1 MSAPAFSYSA
11 NPTAVSATGSEGFF
25 TSLGL
30 YADNPQVKRKLYEKH
45 GYRKS
50 LFLIMKELGL
60 GTAVKGPEFAHWE
73 KDWFKQT
80 FVVGSVVTASTGVG
94 TPVVIAL
101 KAESMLT
108 KSIDGANVPF
118 SFPQEQD
125 IIEIPGTRNKAIISF
140 KDTSV
145 TPHRLTIKPI
155 GSHNLATTVVA
166 DKRFFIATNAWAE
179 GTGPAKSRLSIDY
192 RWSNYTQIFKT
203 KYAETGS
210 SLTNEL
216 PYEPIPGK
224 MGAYLLRGTDEA
236 QKFLY
241 DQISGALIMG
251 KKSAT
256 VTQTAADLGYD
267 PVVKTTQGMIDYGV
281 TEGTDIS
288 HTIGG
293 VDFTHFDSIT
303 EIMRRERVNSNVL
316 TGWLGYNYRSEL
328 ENLLVDFLQEN
339 LSYFANKF
347 KPEVMNGS
355 DPNDTFLWLGFS
367 GLHKNGFSIVLNT
380 CDEFDDPQ
388 GMGVAGYNYG
398 HMGIFMPSA
407 TLKNKGDKR
416 DIPSMGYR
424 YKELNGYSREMELIT
439 TGGAGAITTKT
450 SAVDIMNS
458 DFRSD
463 IGGEWAL
470 GSQWVVDFG
479 TNA

>member
-1 MSAPAFSYSA
+1 MSAPAFSYPA
-11 NPTAVSATGSEGFF
+11 NPNAVSATGSEGFF

-30 YADNPQVKRKLYEKH
+30 YADNPQMKKKLYEKH

-50 LFLIMKELGL
+50 LYLILDELGL
-60 GTAVKGPEFAHWE
+60 GSPVKGPEFAHWE

-80 FVVGSVVTASTGVG
+80 FVVGSVITASTGAG

-118 SFPQEQD
+118 SFAQEQD
-125 IIEIPGTRNKAIISF
+125 IIEMPGTRNKAILTF

-145 TPHRLTIKPI
+145 TPHRLTFKPI
-155 GSHNLATTVVA
+155 GNHDLAAFLVA

-179 GTGPAKSRLSIDY
+179 GTGGAKSRLSVDS

-210 SLTNEL
+210 SITNEL
-216 PYEPIPGK
+216 PYEPIPGR

-256 VTQTAADLGYD
+256 VTQSAPELGYD
-267 PVVKTTQGMIDYGV
+267 PVVKTTQGIIDYGV
-281 TEGTDIS
+281 TEGTEIN

-293 VDFTHFDSIT
+293 VDIAHFDSVT
-303 EIMRRERVNSNVL
+303 EIMRRERINTNVI
-316 TGWLGYNYRSEL
+316 TGWMGYNYRSEL
-328 ENLLVDFLQEN
+328 ENTLTDWGVRDLTF
-339 LSYFANKF
+339 FANKF
-347 KPEVMNGS
+347 KPEAMNGS

-367 GLHKNGFSIVLNT
+367 GVHKNGYNIVFNT
-380 CDEFDDPQ
+380 LDDLDDPN
-388 GMGVAGYNYG
+388 GMGVDGYDYG
-398 HMGIFMPSA
+398 HMGIFMPAA

-416 DIPSMGYR
+416 DISSLGFR
-424 YKELNGYSREMELIT
+424 YKELNGYSRKMELIQ
-439 TGGAGAITTKT
+439 TGGAGPITTKT

-463 IGGEWAL
+463 IGGEYAL

-479 TNA
+479 TRS